1 LLGANI
7 PAQGNCTISLPVQS
21 AVVGSYEV
29 SVAARTLDTAP
40 AGGNASS
47 SSATLTVSAPS
58 GGGGGGDMD
67 WIDILIIAAAL
78 LALRRPALKRVGRN
92 GERRRR

>member
-1 LLGANI
+1 
-7 PAQGNCTISLPVQS
+7 
-21 AVVGSYEV
+21 
-29 SVAARTLDTAP
+29 
-40 AGGNASS
+40 
-47 SSATLTVSAPS
+47 
-58 GGGGGGDMD
+58 MD